1 MSTHRTVRPA
11 PLRARR
17 RPGLP
22 ALFGSLLLLLL
33 LLVPGLLAG
42 CSNREPTLPAATRS
56 PDASAGA
63 VHTGSDGVQEIT
75 LETGDD
81 YVFTPSTFTVAPGQ
95 VRITVRNVAKQL
107 THAFRF
113 SPGTGPAPLSA
124 QIPVLAPGDSDTIE
138 FTVTAAG
145 DYPFECSFHA
155 ALGQVGTMTV
165 SGS

>member
-1 MSTHRTVRPA
+1 MSTARRTACTAFRRVP
-11 PLRARR
+11 R

-22 ALFGSLLLLLL
+22 ALVGGLLLML
-33 LLVPGLLAG
+33 GLLAG
-42 CSNREPTLPAATRS
+42 CGNSQPTLPAATRS

-81 YVFTPSTFTVAPGQ
+81 YVFTPAAFTVSPGP

-113 SPGTGPAPLSA
+113 TPGTGAAPISE
-124 QIPVLAPGDSDTIE
+124 QIPVLAPGASDTIA
-138 FTVTAAG
+138 FTVTTVG

-165 SGS
+165 SGGQR

>member
-1 MSTHRTVRPA
+1 MSTARRTACTPFQRA
-11 PLRARR
+11 PR

-22 ALFGSLLLLLL
+22 ALLGGL
-33 LLVPGLLAG
+33 LLVLGLLAG
-42 CSNREPTLPAATRS
+42 CDNSQPTLPAATRS

-81 YVFTPSTFTVAPGQ
+81 YVFTPAVFTVAPGP

-113 SPGTGPAPLSA
+113 TPGTGPAAISE
-124 QIPVLAPGDSDTIE
+124 QVPVLAPGASDTIA
-138 FTVTAAG
+138 FTATAGG

-165 SGS
+165 SG